1 MAYFHGVGIGLLFVF
16 TFGPTF
22 FAILQSSIARGFKAG
37 ALTALGISLCDIVY
51 STIATQGLKGVEISE
66 NIKWW
71 LAIVGGIALL
81 ILGLLSFFT
90 KPKITPVDPQLRLDS
105 PMYRYFVKGLII
117 NGLNPFVIFF
127 WMGMAGSASVNWGYS
142 DFQTQIFVIGMLSSI
157 LTTDLLKSF
166 LANRIR
172 RWVTPA
178 RIAILNKVIGIAL
191 ILFSLQLFYEVLK

>member
-1 MAYFHGVGIGLLFVF
+1 MAFIHGVGIGLLFVF

-66 NIKWW
+66 DIKWW
-71 LAIVGGIALL
+71 LALIGGFALL
-81 ILGLLSFFT
+81 ALGLISFFA
-90 KPKITPVDPQLRLDS
+90 KPKITPVDPQLAIDG
-105 PMYRYFVKGLII
+105 PMYQYFIKGLVI

-127 WMGMAGSASVNWGYS
+127 WMGMAGTASVNWGYS
-142 DFQTQIFVIGMLSSI
+142 DFQTQIFIIGMLSAI
-157 LTTDLLKSF
+157 LTTDFLKSF

-178 RIAILNKVIGIAL
+178 RIALLNKVVGIAL
-191 ILFSLQLFYEVLK
+191 IVFSLQLFYQVIK